1 MKLKKLLPVLSLI
14 FLFFACEEE
23 AESLRFL
30 NYSVER
36 SADNC
41 NPEKEKCSFIDLN
54 FPVASGTS
62 TREKEINKEIE
73 NHLNY
78 ILGYED
84 EPNINSVEDLA
95 DVFIENYEKTKRD
108 FPGYNTPWEATIYG
122 EISYESDKLVSM
134 QFNSEV
140 FEGGA
145 HGYSSITWLN
155 FNPET
160 GTIYSQEE
168 LFTQDFKGFVEEKFR
183 KEQGI
188 PESESINSTGLFF
201 ENDEFHLPQNIGF
214 SSTKVILYYNA
225 YEIAAYADGPYRM
238 EFPQN
243 EISEYIKIEL

>member
-1 MKLKKLLPVLSLI
+1 LKKLLSIFSLI
-14 FLFFACEEE
+14 FLFSACEQE
-23 AESLRFL
+23 AESLEFL

-41 NPEKEKCSFIDLN
+41 DPETEKCSFIDLN
-54 FPVASGTS
+54 FPVASGTG
-62 TREKEINKEIE
+62 TREKQINKEIE
-73 NHLNY
+73 NHLSY

-84 EPNINSVEDLA
+84 EPNIASVEDIA
-95 DVFIENYEKTKRD
+95 KVFIKNYEKTKRD
-108 FPGYNTPWEATIYG
+108 FPGYNTAWEATIYSD
-122 EISYESDKLVSM
+122 ISYISDKLVSI

-160 GTIYSQEE
+160 GEIYSQDE
-168 LFTQDFKGFVEEKFR
+168 LFTEDFKNFVEDKFR
-183 KEQGI
+183 KDQGI
-188 PESESINSTGLFF
+188 PEGEAINSTGLFF

-214 SSTKVILYYNA
+214 SNTKVILYYNA

-238 EFPQN
+238 EFPQT

>member
-1 MKLKKLLPVLSLI
+1 MKKLLSIFSLI
-14 FLFFACEEE
+14 LLFSACEQEP
-23 AESLRFL
+23 ESLKFS
-30 NYSVER
+30 NFSVEK

-41 NPEKEKCSFIDLN
+41 DPETEKCSFIDLN
-54 FPVASGTS
+54 FPEASGDG
-62 TREKEINKEIE
+62 TREKRINEEIE
-73 NHLNY
+73 NHLSY

-84 EPNINSVEDLA
+84 DPNIESVEDMG
-95 DVFIENYEKTKRD
+95 DIFIRNYEKTTKD

-122 EISYESDKLVSM
+122 EISYESDKLVSI

-160 GTIYSQEE
+160 GAIYSQDE
-168 LFTQDFKGFVEEKFR
+168 LFTEDFKNFIEKRFR

-188 PESESINSTGLFF
+188 PEGESINSTGLFF

-238 EFPQN
+238 ELSQT